1 MADEERRSSIDP
13 LIAVDWR
20 TDPWDNPRSTN
31 DYEELPN
38 DSGFPRMRRFMR
50 TALPV
55 AVVATLMLGIGGMW
69 YVRQVNPSGLATV
82 SATFTVN
89 EGDSLASVSERL
101 KDEGLISNA
110 WVFRFYVGRNGG
122 IDLQPGYYAI
132 KADDHMGNIM
142 RILNTPPSQT
152 YQSVTFPEGFTIAQI
167 GERLAENT
175 RLDAKK
181 FATVAESGTIRSVY
195 QPGLSLSLEGLLF
208 PDTYQIS
215 GSESEAQVTERM
227 VKLMERVGRQEGLD
241 GAQAKVGFDPYQVLI
256 VASMVEREAKVDADR
271 AKIARVIY
279 NRLAMGML
287 LQIDATLL
295 YKQNPNLSFAELKAI
310 DTLYNTYLYEG
321 LPPTPIANPGRASIR
336 AALNPAPNPPPG
348 DPICVDLPQPTDCQY
363 IYYVIADKNGGHVF
377 AATLEQHEANV
388 EEARRKGLL

>member
-1 MADEERRSSIDP
+1 
-13 LIAVDWR
+13 
-20 TDPWDNPRSTN
+20 
-31 DYEELPN
+31 
-38 DSGFPRMRRFMR
+38 MRRFIR

-55 AVVATLMLGIGGMW
+55 AVVATLVLGVGGMW

-82 SATFTVN
+82 AATFTVN